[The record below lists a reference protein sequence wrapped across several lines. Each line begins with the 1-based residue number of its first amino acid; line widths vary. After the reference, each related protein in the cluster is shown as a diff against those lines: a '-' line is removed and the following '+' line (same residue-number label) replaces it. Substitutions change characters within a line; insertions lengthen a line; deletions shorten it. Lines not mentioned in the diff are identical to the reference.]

1 VIHISARGA
10 SDVGKRREQNEDA
23 IGIDEPAGIFL
34 VADGMGGHQHGEVAS
49 RETIGAMHKKLS
61 AAKGVFDRFRDDPT
75 DASQAAAVA
84 AVVKAVEETCAHVF
98 ELGGRSGASRTR
110 MGSTLDAV
118 VRVGDRVILAHVG
131 DGRIHLLRGGRCY
144 RLTEDHTLVAEQIK
158 AGLLKESE
166 AEESTFK
173 GVLTRAIGT
182 HRSVKVDTL
191 ILDLSPGDVLLMCTD
206 GLHRYAGA
214 DDLARLL
221 GPTPAPAMVGKL
233 IEHANAQGGADNVS
247 AVMIACAPP
256 REEAG
261 VAKPAQKSLSKSV
274 GAGRIEAVC
283 ALPMFQHLSYREQV
297 AVLSVA
303 RSRTFEAGATVVK
316 QGDVGSEMFIIL
328 EGRLEVSRDGVK
340 IAELG
345 KGGHFGEMSLVDD
358 ARRSASVKALTAT
371 EVLSIGQIELNGLMR
386 VEPVLGVKVLW
397 SFVQVLSTRLRTAS
411 KEIIEL
417 QMDQAPPTSLR
428 PPFGA

>member
-10 SDVGKRREQNEDA
+10 SDVGKQRQNNEDA
-23 IGIDEPAGIFL
+23 IGVDDAAGIFL

-49 RETIGAMHKKLS
+49 RETIGTMHQKL
-61 AAKGVFDRFRDDPT
+61 AASRAVFDRFRDDPT

-84 AVVKAVEETCAHVF
+84 AVVNAVEETCARVF
-98 ELGGRSGASRTR
+98 DMGGRSGASRSR

-131 DGRIHLLRGGRCY
+131 DGRIYLLRGARCY
-144 RLTEDHTLVAEQIK
+144 RLTEDHTLVGEQIK
-158 AGLLKESE
+158 AGLIKEAE

-214 DDLARLL
+214 DEIARLL
-221 GPTPAPAMVGKL
+221 GPTPTPAMVGKL
-233 IEHANAQGGADNVS
+233 VEHANAKGGVDNISVIL
-247 AVMIACAPP
+247 IACAPP

-261 VAKPAQKSLSKSV
+261 VSKQTTKPLSKSI

-303 RSRTFEAGATVVK
+303 RSRTFEAGSTVVK
-316 QGDVGSEMFIIL
+316 QGEVGSEMFIIL
-328 EGRLEVSRDGVK
+328 EGRLVVSRDGVK

-345 KGGHFGEMSLVDD
+345 PGGHFGEMSLVDD
-358 ARRSASVKALTAT
+358 ARRSATVKAETKA

-397 SFVQVLSTRLRTAS
+397 SFVQVLSARLRTAS
-411 KEIIEL
+411 AEIIEL

-428 PPFGA
+428 PPFGM